1 MEQNNSKLCLCGSG
15 LLYKDCCQNKIDPTD
30 AKMHKA
36 LMHELE
42 KSRRNYRKI
51 CLHPKQHECS
61 KQKIHAHTIS
71 QKAVLDLI
79 AQNGQVLMPIMYG
92 VDSEFKMKSL
102 GIEADATKLYCFCA
116 KHDAIFYP
124 IDTRNVSIN
133 NETIFLYAYRAFA
146 GTYYKVLRE
155 EGIYQKLS
163 NKYDFTKT
171 PHIIFTHQIEKL
183 WLSELDECREIF
195 DTAILSQKYDIFK
208 THIIELPYRVLFA
221 ASSCFPVIFDIYGNQ
236 IKTTADKMQMLY
248 ISVIPDESSSRIIFS
263 WLNRDSDVYKL
274 LEQQLQIVPTRFIL
288 KYLNN
293 LLPINCENMTIAPT
307 LWGSWSK
314 EAQDEFLLT
323 ADVRTNCGIR
333 TYSWSYFEEK
343 SYDLFQN
350 FSAKIPL
357 SV

>member
-1 MEQNNSKLCLCGSG
+1 
-15 LLYKDCCQNKIDPTD
+15 
-30 AKMHKA
+30 
-36 LMHELE
+36 MHESE

-163 NKYDFTKT
+163 NKSISPKHHTLFLRTKSKNCGSANLMSAERFLT
-171 PHIIFTHQIEKL
+171 LLFSPK
-183 WLSELDECREIF
+183 
-195 DTAILSQKYDIFK
+195 KYDIFK

-236 IKTTADKMQMLY
+236 IKTTADKMQ
-248 ISVIPDESSSRIIFS
+248 SS
-263 WLNRDSDVYKL
+263 
-274 LEQQLQIVPTRFIL
+274 
-288 KYLNN
+288 YL
-293 LLPINCENMTIAPT
+293 
-307 LWGSWSK
+307 G
-314 EAQDEFLLT
+314 
-323 ADVRTNCGIR
+323 
-333 TYSWSYFEEK
+333 YSG
-343 SYDLFQN
+343 
-350 FSAKIPL
+350 
-357 SV
+357 